1 MTDPAPEGESLEDL
15 VSRISDVIRFV
26 CECRHRLHDAPT
38 TAPTPAVATC
48 PLRCHERTHAPQQT
62 RARAATVYSITS
74 SATARSSAGMSG
86 ASALAVLR
94 LKTSSSFMI
103 SGGATRLTS
112 SHIADDSLMH

>member
-48 PLRCHERTHAPQQT
+48 PLRCH
-62 RARAATVYSITS
+62 
-74 SATARSSAGMSG
+74 
-86 ASALAVLR
+86 
-94 LKTSSSFMI
+94 
-103 SGGATRLTS
+103 
-112 SHIADDSLMH
+112 